1 MEKIQLYRS
10 KKLTVRFLVIG
21 GIFFFILGSVDL
33 IRSLIDGFKMKF
45 PDGDFMSVLYMLMG
59 ILYCIWGYKER
70 RKSRYYI
77 SWNKELLQYLSP
89 KSKIVV
95 DIELKDIKAISLL
108 RKDRVL
114 GLEIETRGGVRYID
128 FEYLEWKELKR
139 MKKLVKDLNHQI
151 NS

>member
-70 RKSRYYI
+70 RKSRYFI
-77 SWNKELLQYLSP
+77 SWDNKHLEYLSP
-89 KSKIVV
+89 KSK
-95 DIELKDIKAISLL
+95 ELVSLDLSDIKTIGLF
-108 RKDRVL
+108 RKKRIL

-139 MKKLVKDLNHQI
+139 MKKLVRDLNHQI